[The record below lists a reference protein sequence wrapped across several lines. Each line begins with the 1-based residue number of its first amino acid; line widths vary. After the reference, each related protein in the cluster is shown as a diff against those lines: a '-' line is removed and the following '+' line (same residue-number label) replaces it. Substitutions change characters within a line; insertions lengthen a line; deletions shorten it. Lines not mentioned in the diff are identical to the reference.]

1 MERKTPV
8 GMTAPTTGGSTPM
21 IDDFIIRQISRAELL
36 VGSGQIEE
44 AISTLNEVL
53 KLNPDST
60 HAHMKLKDVYLRAGM
75 KPQAAE
81 ECLQLARIYESQ
93 GERTSASD
101 YLVRARFL
109 SPATG
114 NLPSK
119 PRPIQ
124 ALPNDRSALPPNGS
138 NRSNGS
144 NGSNSN
150 GSTVVTRLPQSEA
163 KPRSDSV
170 RLTGGPQQTATTVR
184 SVPPN
189 EAQRVAD
196 VVAAPVKPSPLAPPT
211 SVPAPRS
218 SASDLTI
225 PELSVEPGTRFLK
238 TDLAEIRRAVLGE
251 DLSAGSALDLDL
263 ERLPQQEIDPELE
276 PADPRPTFV
285 STPAPAVYEEAPIR
299 IAAVPAS
306 TLVTAPLEK
315 RGHSRRWLYRT
326 AVAVV
331 LLAGTAVAGG
341 FWFNSRLDR
350 QYAILHRE
358 YEAAAYASSYALA
371 QADIVEVVTP
381 DDSATVSQT
390 EEAQP
395 APEETQR
402 TKAEQDLVDRRTAER
417 QQAQAA
423 RLAEPQLPTVAAA
436 KPEARKASPLPPLTS
451 QVPVIGAQSIAD
463 NRATAVLMNAGAAMG
478 PPEPPPPAPTPAPA
492 RKQVVSAEAISKAQ
506 PSYPR
511 SAVTAHVSGS
521 VAVLVTISEQGS
533 VTEARAISGPSLLWG
548 AAVDAARRWK
558 FRPSTIGGAPTK
570 TSKTIVF
577 NFKYDKNEK

>member
-8 GMTAPTTGGSTPM
+8 GMTAPTAGGSTPM

-36 VGSGQIEE
+36 VGSGQIDE

-93 GERTSASD
+93 GEKTSAND

-109 SPATG
+109 SPTTG
-114 NLPSK
+114 TLPAK
-119 PRPIQ
+119 PRPLQ
-124 ALPNDRSALPPNGS
+124 PFPVDRPAPP
-138 NRSNGS
+138 
-144 NGSNSN
+144 SN
-150 GSTVVTRLPQSEA
+150 GSTVATRPPHSEV

-170 RLTGGPQQTATTVR
+170 RLTGGLQQTVTTVR
-184 SVPPN
+184 TVPAN
-189 EAQRVAD
+189 GAQKVAD
-196 VVAAPVKPSPLAPPT
+196 VITAPEKASPVMPALST
-211 SVPAPRS
+211 PAPRG
-218 SASDLTI
+218 SASDRTI
-225 PELSVEPGTRFLK
+225 PEPSLEPGTRFLK
-238 TDLAEIRRAVLGE
+238 TDLEEIRRAVLGE
-251 DLSAGSALDLDL
+251 DLSAGSALDIDQD
-263 ERLPQQEIDPELE
+263 RLPQQEIEAEPESSD
-276 PADPRPTFV
+276 AMTMFA
-285 STPAPAVYEEAPIR
+285 SAPAVREKAPIR
-299 IAAVPAS
+299 IAAAPA

-315 RGHSRRWLYRT
+315 RVRSNRWMYRT
-326 AVAVV
+326 AAAVV

-350 QYAILHRE
+350 QYAALNRE

-381 DDSATVSQT
+381 DDSISVSQT
-390 EEAQP
+390 EEVQP
-395 APEETQR
+395 TPEETQR
-402 TKAEQDLVDRRTAER
+402 NKPDQDLADRKTPEK
-417 QQAQAA
+417 QPAQPVT
-423 RLAEPQLPTVAAA
+423 RLADPQLPSVLAT
-436 KPEARKASPLPPLTS
+436 KPEAKKASPLPPLTS
-451 QVPVIGAQSIAD
+451 QVPVIGAGSIAD
-463 NRATAVLMNAGAAMG
+463 SRAAAVLMNAGAAMG
-478 PPEPPPPAPTPAPA
+478 PPEPPPPAPAPA

-521 VAVLVTISEQGS
+521 VAVLVTINEQGA

-548 AAVDAARRWK
+548 SAVDAARRWRFK
-558 FRPSTIGGAPTK
+558 PSTIGGAPTK

-577 NFKYDKNEK
+577 NFKYDKNDK

>member
-8 GMTAPTTGGSTPM
+8 GMTAPTAGGSTPM

-93 GERTSASD
+93 GEKTSAND

-114 NLPSK
+114 TLSAK

-124 ALPNDRSALPPNGS
+124 QVPVDRPAPPT
-138 NRSNGS
+138 
-144 NGSNSN
+144 N
-150 GSTVVTRLPQSEA
+150 GSTVATRPPQSEV

-170 RLTGGPQQTATTVR
+170 KLTGGLQQTVTTVR
-184 SVPPN
+184 SVPAN
-189 EAQRVAD
+189 DAQKVAD
-196 VVAAPVKPSPLAPPT
+196 VIAAPEK
-211 SVPAPRS
+211 PAPVMPAPSIPASRS
-218 SASDLTI
+218 SASDRTI
-225 PELSVEPGTRFLK
+225 PELSLEPGTRFLK

-251 DLSAGSALDLDL
+251 DLSAGSVLDLAP
-263 ERLPQQEIDPELE
+263 ERLPHEIEAESESSDAMTMFAGAL
-276 PADPRPTFV
+276 
-285 STPAPAVYEEAPIR
+285 AVREEAPIR
-299 IAAVPAS
+299 IAAAPA

-315 RGHSRRWLYRT
+315 KVRSRRWLYRT
-326 AVAVV
+326 AAAVV

-341 FWFNSRLDR
+341 FWFNARLDR
-350 QYAILHRE
+350 QYAALHRE
-358 YEAAAYASSYALA
+358 YEAAAYASAYALA
-371 QADIVEVVTP
+371 QTDTIEVVTP
-381 DDSATVSQT
+381 DDSITVSET

-395 APEETQR
+395 APEETPR
-402 TKAEQDLVDRRTAER
+402 NKAEQDLLDRKMAEK
-417 QQAQAA
+417 QKALAAA
-423 RLAEPQLPTVAAA
+423 RLAEQQTPSVAAM
-436 KPEARKASPLPPLTS
+436 KPEPRKASPLPPLTS
-451 QVPVIGAQSIAD
+451 QVPVIGDHSISD
-463 NRATAVLMNAGAAMG
+463 NRAAAVLMNAGAAMG
-478 PPEPPPPAPTPAPA
+478 PPEPPPPAPAPA
-492 RKQVVSAEAISKAQ
+492 RKQVVSAEAISKSQ

-521 VAVLVTISEQGS
+521 VAVLVTINEQGA

-548 AAVDAARRWK
+548 AAVDAARRWRFK
-558 FRPSTIGGAPTK
+558 PSTIGGAPTK

-577 NFKYDKNEK
+577 NFKYDKNDK